1 MKHINYDNDRKNDDM
16 LNALDLLPAFYEYD
30 KDNMKLLSDIYLSL
44 GNAKSFIN
52 FILLF
57 GGKKITIPKIEDI
70 ELTLRLVMAYN
81 EFIKSTPQ
89 LIYNQSAI
97 TKALSKYNIP
107 KTKDNINKLKRID
120 SYLNRKN

>member
-1 MKHINYDNDRKNDDM
+1 MKHISYDNNRKNDDM
-16 LNALDLLPAFYEYD
+16 LNALDLLPAFNKYD

-52 FILLF
+52 FIILF
-57 GGKKITIPKIEDI
+57 GGKKITIPKIDDV

-81 EFIKSTPQ
+81 EFIKTTPS
-89 LIYNQSAI
+89 LIYNQSVI

-107 KTKDNINKLKRID
+107 KTKDNVNRFKRID
-120 SYLNRKN
+120 SYLNRK

>member
-1 MKHINYDNDRKNDDM
+1 MKHISYDNNRKNDDM
-16 LNALDLLPAFYEYD
+16 LNALDLLPAFNKYD

-52 FILLF
+52 FIILF
-57 GGKKITIPKIEDI
+57 GGKKITIPKINDV

-81 EFIKSTPQ
+81 EFIKTTPS
-89 LIYNQSAI
+89 LIYNQSVI

-107 KTKDNINKLKRID
+107 KTKDNVNKFKRID
-120 SYLNRKN
+120 SYLNRK

>member
-1 MKHINYDNDRKNDDM
+1 MKHTNYDNDRKNDDM

-70 ELTLRLVMAYN
+70 EFTLRLVMAYN

>member
-1 MKHINYDNDRKNDDM
+1 MKHTNYDNDRKNDDM

>member
-1 MKHINYDNDRKNDDM
+1 MKHTNYDNNRKNDDM

>member
-1 MKHINYDNDRKNDDM
+1 MKHISYDNNRKNDDM
-16 LNALDLLPAFYEYD
+16 LNALDLLPAFNKYD

-52 FILLF
+52 FIILF
-57 GGKKITIPKIEDI
+57 GGKKITIPKIDDV

-81 EFIKSTPQ
+81 EFIKTTPS
-89 LIYNQSAI
+89 LIYNQSVI

-107 KTKDNINKLKRID
+107 KTKDNVNKFKRID
-120 SYLNRKN
+120 SYLNRK

>member
-1 MKHINYDNDRKNDDM
+1 
-16 LNALDLLPAFYEYD
+16 
-30 KDNMKLLSDIYLSL
+30 MKLLSDIYLSL